1 MKQKLASEAAF
12 PLAVPEKKFS
22 AFPRDKAAAS
32 IDGKSLVINT
42 PPAAPKV
49 DSGVPTA
56 PKKDLPKEEDTIST
70 SLFDLSAD
78 ELAKLYAMEEEIT
91 KVAESREVSPDGSH
105 IAASVKEMAAIEQ
118 AEKSLTA
125 LESGSVEH
133 VDIDKWE
140 EEMAAIEAALMEH
153 MPSQFASLEEF
164 MAEEIADGQK
174 DMALDDMMSMDQPLI
189 INE

>member
-1 MKQKLASEAAF
+1 MKHKLASEAVF
-12 PLAVPEKKFS
+12 PNTVPDKGFS
-22 AFPRDKAAAS
+22 AFPIHRINAN
-32 IDGKSLVINT
+32 IDEKSLIVNT
-42 PPAAPKV
+42 PPAAPNII
-49 DSGVPTA
+49 SAVPTA
-56 PKKDLPKEEDTIST
+56 LKEDLTEKEDTIST

-91 KVAESREVSPDGSH
+91 KVAESREVSPNGSH
-105 IAASVKEMAAIEQ
+105 IAASMKEIAAIEQ

-133 VDIDKWE
+133 AEIAKLE
-140 EEMAAIEAALMEH
+140 EEMAAIEAALMEQ

-174 DMALDDMMSMDQPLI
+174 DMTNDDIMSMDLPLI